1 MGVYTIDRRSLLR
14 TGLLGSLVGVQGLLS
29 RPALAGS
36 ALRRDF
42 GNDTVGYG
50 ELVPAAS
57 KNTGETLLAL
67 PAGFS
72 YTVLGKVG
80 SRMSDGHVTP
90 AAHDGMA
97 AMNHRGHIRIVRNHE
112 VRNEPGK
119 GDAIGKVDHA
129 YDPLA
134 GGGTT
139 TLEIHPE
146 TRELVRD
153 FVSLSGTL
161 VNCAGGRTPWGTW
174 LSCEETTAGQGK
186 SKVYH
191 KDTNQGGG
199 YAKEH
204 GYNFEV
210 RFADDAA
217 GPAVPL
223 VEMGRFVHEA
233 IAVDPSTGIVYQTE
247 DHGTAGF
254 YRFLPNVPGALAEGG
269 RLQMAKVKGK
279 DLVDSRKNQAKG
291 QTYEIEWV
299 DIKDPNPS
307 NAWENELAVGNQ
319 GREHGAMTFARLEGA
334 WYADGAIYLNSTN
347 GGNAGKG
354 QVWKYQPQ
362 GERSGQLTLL
372 FESPGAEVLDMPDNL
387 CVTPRGALVVCEDGD
402 GTNYVRGL
410 SKDGLLFD
418 FALNLHN
425 NSEFTGATFSPDGET
440 LFFNIQNPGMTFAV
454 WGPWARGVF

>member
-1 MGVYTIDRRSLLR
+1 MHTIDRRSLLK
-14 TGLLGSLVGVQGLLS
+14 TGFVGGLVGVQGLLL
-29 RPALAGS
+29 RPALAAS

-42 GNDTVGYG
+42 GNETVGYG
-50 ELVPAAS
+50 ALKPTAS

-67 PAGFS
+67 PEGFT

-80 SRMSDGHVTP
+80 SKMSDGHLTL
-90 AAHDGMA
+90 AAHDGTA
-97 AMNHRGHIRIVRNHE
+97 AMNHRGKIRLIRNHE
-112 VRNEPGK
+112 VRNEPAKAEVVGNP
-119 GDAIGKVDHA
+119 ANA
-129 YDPLA
+129 YDPLG

-139 TLEIHPE
+139 TLEIDPV

-153 FVSLSGTL
+153 FVSLGGTL

-174 LSCEETTAGQGK
+174 ISCEETTAGQGK

-204 GYNFEV
+204 GFNFEV
-210 RFADDAA
+210 KFSDDEAH
-217 GPAVPL
+217 PAVPL

-247 DHGTAGF
+247 DHGSAGF
-254 YRFLPNVPGALAEGG
+254 YRFLPNVQGNLAEGG
-269 RLQMAKVKGK
+269 KLQMAKVKGK
-279 DLVDSRKNQAKG
+279 DLVDSRKKQAKG
-291 QTYEIEWV
+291 QSYEIEWV
-299 DIKDPNPS
+299 DIKNPNPS
-307 NAWENELAVGNQ
+307 NAWENELAVANQ
-319 GREHGAMTFARLEGA
+319 GRENGAMTFARLEGA
-334 WYADGAIYLNSTN
+334 WYADGAIFLNSTN
-347 GGNAGKG
+347 GGDAGKG
-354 QVWKYQPQ
+354 QVWKYQPK
-362 GERSGQLTLL
+362 GEKLGDLTLL

-410 SKDGLLFD
+410 SKDGVLFD
-418 FALNLHN
+418 FSLNLFN

>member
-1 MGVYTIDRRSLLR
+1 MHTIDRRSLLK
-14 TGLLGSLVGVQGLLS
+14 TGFVGGLVGVQGLLL
-29 RPALAGS
+29 RPALAAS

-50 ELVPAAS
+50 ALKPTAS

-67 PAGFS
+67 PEGFT

-80 SRMSDGHVTP
+80 SKMSDGHLTP
-90 AAHDGMA
+90 AAHDGTA
-97 AMNHRGHIRIVRNHE
+97 AMNHRGKIRLIRNHE
-112 VRNEPGK
+112 VRNEPAKAEVVGNP
-119 GDAIGKVDHA
+119 ANA
-129 YDPLA
+129 YDPLG

-139 TLEIHPE
+139 TLEIDPV

-153 FVSLSGTL
+153 FVSLGGTL

-174 LSCEETTAGQGK
+174 ISCEETTAGQGK

-204 GYNFEV
+204 GFNFEV
-210 RFADDAA
+210 KFSDDEAH
-217 GPAVPL
+217 PAVPL

-247 DHGTAGF
+247 DHGSAGF
-254 YRFLPNVPGALAEGG
+254 YRFLPNVQGNLAEGG
-269 RLQMAKVKGK
+269 KLQMAKVKGK
-279 DLVDSRKNQAKG
+279 DLVDSRKKQAKG
-291 QTYEIEWV
+291 QSYEIEWV
-299 DIKDPNPS
+299 DIKNPNPS
-307 NAWENELAVGNQ
+307 NAWENELAVANQ
-319 GREHGAMTFARLEGA
+319 GRENGAMTFARLEGA
-334 WYADGAIYLNSTN
+334 WYADGAIFLNSTN
-347 GGNAGKG
+347 GGDAGKG
-354 QVWKYQPQ
+354 QVWKYQPK
-362 GERSGQLTLL
+362 GEKLGDLTLL

-410 SKDGLLFD
+410 SKDGVLFD
-418 FALNLHN
+418 FSLNLFN